1 METRA
6 LRSAVY
12 LSALLGIVV
21 SLFALAE
28 FLDASLRGICSVNSF
43 FSCATVDNSGRTT
56 TFGVPDYLW
65 GVGGFVVIFV
75 VAALGERRPTDRR
88 LADGLVL
95 VTTLGVALSVYFL
108 YVELALIHA
117 LCLVCAAAYLLGAV
131 GWIAAIGLARHV
143 RRPPPDDPDDDADDG
158 SADA

>member
-1 METRA
+1 METRQ

-12 LSALLGIVV
+12 LGALLGIVV

-56 TFGVPDYLW
+56 TFGIPDYLW

-95 VTTLGVALSVYFL
+95 ITTLGVALSIYFL
-108 YVELALIHA
+108 YVELVLIDA
-117 LCLVCAAAYLLGAV
+117 LCVVCAAAYLLGVVAWV
-131 GWIAAIGLARHV
+131 GAIGIARNS
-143 RRPPPDDPDDDADDG
+143 RRAPPDDADDDPDDRPDDP
-158 SADA
+158 